1 MIWMKNI
8 LPATT
13 QRVAAYTNPEINIM
27 IRNNTLENLMCMEDV
42 EEAELSRRIRSLNSE
57 WDIERFEEAKA
68 AMCVMGCSLFGI
80 AKNKYWSFLTLV
92 AGVFLLQHA
101 LLGWCPSAPLMR
113 KMGIRTAEEINQEK
127 TVLKMLRK
135 DFNHVKPNDLK
146 ELLKAAEKQ

>member
-13 QRVAAYTNPEINIM
+13 QRVAAYTNPEINTM

-113 KMGIRTAEEINQEK
+113 KMGIRTAEEISQEK
-127 TVLKMLRK
+127 TVLKMMRK
-135 DFNHVKPNDLK
+135 DFTHVKSNDSK